1 MNIVYQ
7 LPIIILWGLNMLTL
21 QWQSNQ
27 GVPKQMQ
34 IQSQLWY
41 HVADSNHPFSI
52 NDFKIRFRIRVCE
65 DHGFII

>member
-1 MNIVYQ
+1 
-7 LPIIILWGLNMLTL
+7 MLTL